1 MTTQLTTLVSFN
13 GVNGQGPAGALILD
27 AKRRPVR
34 HDLWWRREGRRHGVR
49 DPEHWH
55 GRRAGLRQRP
65 DHGGHFRRGQ
75 RGKSLCWVDQSLSG
89 LIIDANGDPLVE
101 HSPDLDGELLS
112 ALVALVDADAGAL
125 ALHLGNTFDAPQ

>member
-1 MTTQLTTLVSFN
+1 MARVARVAWEEIDMTTQLTTLVSFN

-65 DHGGHFRRGQ
+65 DHDGHFRGAN
-75 RGKSLCWVDQSLSG
+75 GENPYAG
-89 LIIDANGDPLVE
+89 LIIDANGDLLVE
-101 HSPDLDGELLS
+101 QSRP
-112 ALVALVDADAGAL
+112 
-125 ALHLGNTFDAPQ
+125 